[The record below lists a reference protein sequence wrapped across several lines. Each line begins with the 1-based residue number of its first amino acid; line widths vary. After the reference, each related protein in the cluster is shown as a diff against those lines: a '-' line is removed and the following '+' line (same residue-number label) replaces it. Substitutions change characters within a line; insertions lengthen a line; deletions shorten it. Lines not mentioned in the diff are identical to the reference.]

1 MRLSRLSIC
10 ELCGQAEWTVGGQGT
25 GMEWGVAEQHC
36 QVKDTRRGDNRKL
49 RIADNQWEDREDR
62 EKRLGKVSMQQRRC
76 LC

>member
-1 MRLSRLSIC
+1 MSYAARQN
-10 ELCGQAEWTVGGQGT
+10 GQLEDRAR